1 MEFQPYNATSI
12 TAVPS
17 NTTWPG
23 PSVNLTT
30 LNTAAVAQLVPLM
43 SSLTGL
49 STDGLIN
56 STLYDTFSKTPQM
69 VNATVN
75 ADTVRANCG
84 LLPNLTYTNGTE
96 LTITASMGGVGEVH
110 FIVSC
115 KELVVKEVHCM
126 N

>member
-17 NTTWPG
+17 NTTWPDS
-23 PSVNLTT
+23 SVNLTT
-30 LNTAAVAQLVPLM
+30 FNMAAIAQLVPLM
-43 SSLTGL
+43 SGLTGL

-69 VNATVN
+69 VSATVN
-75 ADTVRANCG
+75 ANTVRANCG
-84 LLPNLTYTNGTE
+84 VLSNLTYTNGSE
-96 LTITASMGGVGEVH
+96 LTITASMNGVGEVD

-115 KELVVKEVHCM
+115 KGLAVKKVHHVH
-126 N
+126 